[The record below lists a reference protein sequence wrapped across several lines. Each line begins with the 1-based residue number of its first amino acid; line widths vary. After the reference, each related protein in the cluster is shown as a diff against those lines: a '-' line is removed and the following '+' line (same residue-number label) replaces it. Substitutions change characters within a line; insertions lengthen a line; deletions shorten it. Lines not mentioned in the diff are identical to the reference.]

1 MSEITEKS
9 KKWYCLRVV
18 SGKER
23 KIREY
28 IELEVK
34 RNAWDT
40 IITQIIVP
48 TEKVYKIRNG
58 KKVVQE
64 KNFFPGYILVEMEE
78 GKFTGEMISTI
89 NNTTNVIHFLGKDN
103 PIPMREVEVNRILGK
118 VDEVLEG
125 GSVSVEP
132 FIVNE
137 TVKIIDGPFNEFEG
151 VIEEIYDEKK
161 RLKVI
166 VKVFGRRTPVEL
178 NFTQVE
184 KI

>member
-1 MSEITEKS
+1 MAEVVEKG

-34 RNAWDT
+34 RNGWENV
-40 IITQIIVP
+40 ITQIIVP

-78 GKFTGEMISTI
+78 GKFTGEMVSTI

-118 VDEVLEG
+118 VDEVTEG
-125 GSVSVEP
+125 GSVSIEP

-137 TVKIIDGPFNEFEG
+137 TVKIIEGPFNDFEG
-151 VIEEIYDEKK
+151 IIEEIYDEKK